1 MNPQRMKKLDLMCF
15 LIVGVCACLES
26 IVLILFN
33 LGWMKVRTIEL
44 VGLLDESVKNEK
56 PMLMICS

>member
-1 MNPQRMKKLDLMCF
+1 MF
-15 LIVGVCACLES
+15 LES